1 MSRGC
6 SKCSISHM
14 CDHFKDVEILR
25 DRIADLEKK
34 VEALSKS
41 DYNSCVVE
49 NTSKQSN
56 TSNEDFVWDGDN
68 YTYNYG
74 SSFGDFEG

>member
-14 CDHFKDVEILR
+14 CGHFKDVEILR

-41 DYNSCVVE
+41 NYNSCTV
-49 NTSKQSN
+49 TLKQPN
-56 TSNEDFVWDGDN
+56 PSNEDFVWDGDEPA
-68 YTYNYG
+68 YHHG
-74 SSFGDFEG
+74 SYFGDFEG